1 MTSPAK
7 AGFLPVI
14 LGPLIHGYTA
24 ARSFHETYGVKS
36 VMLARNKTGYTW
48 ASSILDLRLHEDLND
63 DDAFLRILTETAQEL
78 KAEHGVPLVLVPS
91 NDIYVEMVA
100 RNADRLSGHYL
111 FNSPREELRAQFM
124 DKEAFYTLAAE
135 HGLDIPATQ
144 IHRVGEP
151 FELEIDRF
159 PVVIKPTHSNQWWQ
173 HHTEIR
179 GHQKVYRL
187 DTIEE
192 VHDVIAAVEDSP
204 YRESLLI
211 QEYVPGDDTKNWDAV
226 LYLNSEAQCELV
238 TLGQVALQ
246 EHAAN
251 AVGTYSAIISKYDE
265 TIMRK
270 FKDFLEAVGYTGIAN
285 ADMKWDERD
294 GVYKVME
301 INCRPGRSSYY
312 TSQLGHPLMQYLV
325 DDVVH
330 GRRKPLTLAQG
341 DILFRVTP
349 RYVLKDYVK
358 DPEVLAEVKRLFR
371 EGKDLNPL
379 TYAKDLS
386 PQRNAYLLGRHLR
399 QGKKYAAG
407 TWQQD

>member
-24 ARSFHETYGVKS
+24 ARSFHEIYGVKS

-63 DDAFLRILTETAQEL
+63 DDAFLRILTEAAAEL
-78 KAEHGVPLVLVPS
+78 QAEHGVPLVLVPS

-100 RNADRLSGHYL
+100 RHAERLSGHYL
-111 FNSPREELRAQFM
+111 FNSPREELRAQLM
-124 DKEAFYTLAAE
+124 DKEAFYTLAQQ

-151 FELEIDRF
+151 FELQIDRF

-173 HHTEIR
+173 HHTQIR

-187 DTIEE
+187 GSLDE
-192 VHDVIAAVEDSP
+192 VLDVVSAVEDSP
-204 YRESLLI
+204 YRESLII

-226 LYLNSEAQCELV
+226 LYLNSEAKCELV

-265 TIMRK
+265 AIMLK

-312 TSQLGHPLMQYLV
+312 TSQLGHPMMQYLV

-330 GRRKPLTLAQG
+330 GRRRELTLAQG
-341 DILFRVTP
+341 DVLFRVTP
-349 RYVLKDYVK
+349 RYVLKEYVK
-358 DPEVLAEVKRLFR
+358 DPQVLAEVKRLFR
-371 EGKDLNPL
+371 ERRDSNPL

-386 PQRNAYLLGRHLR
+386 PRRNAYLLGRHLR
-399 QGKKYAAG
+399 QGRKYAAG